1 MTAVQTIAVA
11 EEDAEIRLDRWFRRY
26 FPTLPHG
33 RLEKL
38 LRTGQV
44 RVDGRRAKGATRL
57 VTGQKVRVPP
67 LGEAAETKPRREP
80 IRSNERDF
88 KQIRAMVIYRDDD
101 VIAINKP
108 PGLAV
113 QGGSGVKRHV
123 DAMLDGLRFDANDRP
138 RLVHR
143 LDKDTSGVLLL
154 GRSASATA
162 RLAEAFRSRD
172 AEKTYW
178 ALVAGVPKPRR
189 GRISL
194 DLDKRGGPGAERM
207 VPADDGAGKQAV
219 TYYTVLEAAGR
230 SVSWLAL
237 RPLTGRTH
245 QIRVHCAE
253 IGTPV
258 LGDGKYG
265 GAEAFPAGAPDIRN
279 LHLHARA
286 IALPHPR
293 KGRIEIVADLAP
305 AMLKTWRLLGF
316 DPQRSDDPFTELQNK
331 KKLK

>member
-1 MTAVQTIAVA
+1 MSNVQTIAVA
-11 EEDAEIRLDRWFRRY
+11 EEDAEVRLDRWFRRY
-26 FPTLPHG
+26 FPALPHG

-44 RVDGRRAKGATRL
+44 RVDGHRAKGATRL
-57 VTGQKVRVPP
+57 AAGQKVRVPP
-67 LGEAAETKPRREP
+67 LGEAAEGKPRGEP
-80 IRSNERDF
+80 VRANERDF
-88 KQIRAMVIYRDDD
+88 KQIRAAVIYRDDD

-113 QGGSGVKRHV
+113 QGGSGVRKHV
-123 DAMLDGLRFDANDRP
+123 DAMLDGLRFDARDRP

-154 GRSASATA
+154 GRSAGAAA

-172 AEKTYW
+172 AKKTYW

-189 GRISL
+189 GRISI

-207 VPADDGAGKQAV
+207 VPADGAGKEAV

-245 QIRVHCAE
+245 QIRVHCVAL
-253 IGTPV
+253 GTPI

-265 GAEAFPAGAPDIRN
+265 GAEAFPAGAPDIRT

-286 IALPHPR
+286 LALPHPR
-293 KGRIEIVADLAP
+293 KGRLEIVADLSP

-316 DPQRSDDPFTELQNK
+316 DPQRSDDPFVELERK
-331 KKLK
+331 KKAK